1 MSGRALYP
9 LFADLRGRRCAVVG
23 GGAVAT
29 EKARK
34 LAGHG
39 ALLRVVAPEVTGE
52 LAAILAGEGAEHRAR
67 AYRAGDLEG
76 CLLAVTA
83 TDRAEVNRA
92 VAGEADARGILVDV
106 VDDPAAGTFI
116 VPSLVRRGELA
127 VAISTGGAS
136 PVVAAHLRRRVEAA
150 IGPEWEAVV
159 GALGELRAELKERY
173 PAPAERRAAVE
184 RLLSDEALARMAG
197 AGGEGARALAREVLD
212 LGVPA

>member
-1 MSGRALYP
+1 MSGRPLYP

-34 LAGHG
+34 LADHG
-39 ALLRVVAPEVTGE
+39 ALLRVIAPDVSGE
-52 LAAILAGEGAEHRAR
+52 LAAMLAGEGAERRAR

-76 CLLAVTA
+76 CLLAVAA
-83 TDRAEVNRA
+83 TDRPAVNRS
-92 VAGEADARGILVDV
+92 VAEEAEARGILADV

-116 VPSLVRRGELA
+116 VPSLVRRGDLT

-136 PVVAAHLRRRVEAA
+136 PVVAAHLRRRVETA
-150 IGPEWEAVV
+150 IGPEWEVVV

-173 PAPAERRAAVE
+173 PAPADRRAAVE
-184 RLLSDEALARMAG
+184 RLLSDEALSRMAV
-197 AGGEGARALAREVLD
+197 AGGEGARALARELLD

>member
-34 LAGHG
+34 LADHG

-52 LAAILAGEGAEHRAR
+52 LAAILAGEGAEHRQR
-67 AYRAGDLEG
+67 GYRPGDLEG
-76 CLLAVTA
+76 CLLAVAA
-83 TDRAEVNRA
+83 TDRPEVNRA
-92 VAGEADARGILVDV
+92 VAEEAGARGILVDV

-150 IGPEWEAVV
+150 VGPEWEAVV
-159 GALGELRAELKERY
+159 GALGALRAELKERY

-184 RLLSDEALARMAG
+184 RLLSDEGLARMAR
-197 AGGEGARALAREVLD
+197 AGGDGARALAREVLD

>member
-1 MSGRALYP
+1 MSGRPLYP

-34 LAGHG
+34 LADHG
-39 ALLRVVAPEVTGE
+39 ALLRVIAPDVTGE
-52 LAAILAGEGAEHRAR
+52 LAAMLAGEGAERRAR

-76 CLLAVTA
+76 CLLAVAA
-83 TDRAEVNRA
+83 TDRPEVNRA
-92 VAGEADARGILVDV
+92 VAEEAEARGILADV

-116 VPSLVRRGELA
+116 VPSLVRRGDLT

-150 IGPEWEAVV
+150 IGPEWEVVV

-173 PAPAERRAAVE
+173 PAAADRRAAVE
-184 RLLSDEALARMAG
+184 RLLSDEALSRMAV
-197 AGGEGARALAREVLD
+197 AGGEGARALARELLD